1 MPQPS
6 ERSEPIAIVGS
17 ACRFPG
23 SASSPS
29 KLWTLLSN
37 PRDLGFEIP
46 SDRFGKGFYH
56 PNGAHHGTTN
66 VKHAYLLEEDIRVF
80 DAAFFNIHSK
90 EANSIDPQ
98 QRLLLETVYEA
109 LESGGHT
116 IEGLRGSDTAVYT
129 GTMSVDWMD
138 QSVRDLDTIPQY
150 LATGSNRAIISNRV
164 SYVFDWRGPSMTIDT
179 ACSSSLIAVH
189 QGVTS
194 LRAGESRVAV
204 ACGTQVILNPEQFI
218 AESKLQMLSPTGRS
232 RMWDKDADGYAR
244 GEGTAAIIMKR
255 LSDAIADGDHIESI
269 IRETGTNQDGRTP
282 GLTMPSSEA
291 QSALIDST
299 YKRAGLDPVNNPRDR
314 PQYFEAHGTGTQA
327 GDPRE
332 AGAIYEA
339 FGRHIPPSETPL
351 YVGSIKT
358 VIGHLEGAAG
368 LAGLLKASASI
379 QNGFIAPNLLFKT
392 LNPKLEPFYK
402 SLKVPTE
409 LMPWPEIPDGVPR
422 RVSVNSFGM
431 LPFGARF
438 CMSVI
443 DPFDVVGFGGSNAH
457 AILEQYSGT
466 SDTETPTSAD
476 VVNFTPFVFSA
487 VSEGSLVAQLRAYS
501 DHLKIHSN
509 IDPCD
514 LAWTLQARRSHFP
527 LKIAFSALTIGQL
540 ITKIDEKLE
549 TLKAKPGTTLGVR
562 ASSRQTTAS
571 PRILG
576 VFTGQGAQWAS
587 MGADLIRSSE
597 FVRQRILD
605 LENSLASLPA
615 TDRPEWSLT
624 EQILAGKE
632 TSRLSEAAFSQPL
645 CTAVQVALVDLLRTA
660 GINFTTVVGH
670 SSGEIA
676 AAYAADFLSGE
687 DAIRVAY
694 YRGLYTSLADGG
706 SGQKGAMLA
715 AGTSW
720 EDAHELV
727 NLRTFKGRLAV
738 AAHNSP
744 ASVTLSGDA
753 DAIIHAKKI
762 FDEEKK
768 FARLLQVDQAY
779 HSHHMLPCGDDYV
792 RALRACGVR
801 VKKNRNSSCVWYSS
815 VSGSDE
821 PVAPVE
827 EIQDEYWRDNMTKSV
842 LFAEAVR
849 NALTS
854 DDQINLGLEVGP
866 HPALKGPVAQNV
878 GDDRS
883 TPLSYSGVLV
893 RGKNDVES
901 FADGLGFVWT
911 QLGAAGVDFQSYAK
925 AAAAGS
931 KSAQPRLVTGLPLYQ
946 WNHDKSYWAESR
958 RSRRIR
964 ARSEPKHEILGSL
977 SPDSTPQDMRWSNI
991 LKVSEMPWL
1000 AGHQIQGQMIFPA
1013 AGYVAMAL
1021 ESSKILAAEKIVK
1034 TYELY
1039 DLSIP
1044 RATVIEDADNASVE
1058 TLVTLTKIQFHQD
1071 DTATA
1076 DFRCY
1081 ALPVT
1086 VTGSKQEMTINAIG
1100 TVKIVFGEPDVDALS
1115 STPVE
1120 DFNLRTV
1127 DSDEFYEYLSTLGY
1141 GYTGPFRTLSSTQR
1155 RLGHSSGL
1163 IAAYDYADSEPSRYL
1178 IHPSTLDVAFQ
1189 ASILAYTSPSDE
1201 RLWALHV
1208 PTVIGTIRVNAA
1220 TCASPLPAGS
1230 CIPVHSILE
1239 DSEAFSGFIE
1249 LMSEDGQHTMVQVE
1263 DLVIKPLAPAAES
1276 DDRVMF
1282 THTKFASAVPDGAL
1296 ASDGRRPSSYEID
1309 LSMVCE
1315 RLCYFYIS
1323 KWAAELTDE
1332 EWKNGPPHFL
1342 HLRNWV
1348 NHVRLNVSKG
1358 KNPHIKR
1365 EWSKD
1370 TPEFIEKLIQP
1381 YRENGNVK
1389 IILAVGDNLPASVR
1403 GETTILE
1410 HMIKDDMLEQHYKKS
1425 LGAEVANEFL
1435 ANMMKQIIH
1444 RYPHAKILEIGA
1456 GTGGATKAVLE
1467 TIQGAMSSYT
1477 YTDLSVGFFGLA
1489 EKLFEAYSDKME
1501 FKTFDVEKAPKGQGF
1516 EPNSYDIVI
1525 ASNCLH
1531 ATASLETTLTHTR
1544 ALLKPG
1550 GYLLILE
1557 LTMPLEVIRT
1567 NTIFGVLPGWWL
1579 GVDDG
1584 RKLSP
1589 TISRGAWHSQLRKT
1603 GFSGIDTINIDVS
1616 PITWPASVIVS
1627 QAVDDRVQFLR
1638 RPLSAP
1644 STSVPIYIESLVVLG
1659 NSSLEL
1665 ARVAEELQEH
1675 LQPFCGEVIILDSLP
1690 TDEEASNLNPMST
1703 FINLVD
1709 LDSPIFEDITE
1720 DSMECVKRMSEL
1732 AKNILWVTQG
1742 ALVDE
1747 PYHMAS
1753 IAFCRA
1759 LRTEAPHVSLNNLDI
1774 ADIRQDNISKTIA
1787 EHLLQLYALDEWEH
1801 EPRPLLWSKER
1812 EVFVEDGNIQIPRMV
1827 ADSNRNAR
1835 LNSVRRKVTKPVIE
1849 SSDRVSFSAPSGDS
1863 PASLVNQPAL
1873 GDQASPF
1880 RVDYSST
1887 MALQVVPSTSL
1898 FVAIGRTDDSTGDL
1912 TVLLSIAN
1920 TNKQLPVAKMT
1931 VNSSSMV
1938 HSPAEFLILVVSELL
1953 AATLAEKLSLG
1964 DHLLLH
1970 CSKEDRLLI
1979 AALSRR
1985 ISDPSIRLSIT
1996 YDSEEAVDALSPA
2009 VLKINDN
2016 TPRHFLRKALRDAKP
2031 SHYLDLTARP
2041 SSDQYGGHLGLRIGQ
2056 DLPVRC
2062 KRIDPSTFLQ
2072 SQSSLPL
2079 SYDQDFLVDRLEDAV
2094 TKATTT
2100 STGPEEFQNLIIQLG
2115 QVEEPSTQYHATSAI
2130 HWPSDGLVKT
2140 NVRALDVSSF
2150 FSAAKTYVLVGL
2162 SGSIGQSLCE
2172 WMASNGAGCVVL
2184 TSRRPNVDQRW
2195 IESFQGSGT
2204 TVKVLPMDVTN
2215 IDSVNS
2221 AIKTIKES
2229 CPPIAGVAHGA
2240 MVLHDALFASM
2251 SADKMQ
2257 QIIGPKIDGAIN
2269 LENAFN
2275 EDNLDFFVM
2284 FSSVSM
2290 VCGNA
2295 GQSLYAAGC
2304 GYLNGLARK
2313 RRRCGL
2319 AGSTFDIGRVAGL
2332 GYVESADQV
2341 VRDQLIGLGLKPI
2354 SEADLRNAFA
2364 ETIWAGF
2371 PQPQDKD
2378 TLPEAVV
2385 TMGVRHFREDEDVK
2399 GPWFT
2404 NPLFSHCIIEK
2415 PKNQSGSGDQRK
2427 ENSLPLSQQL
2437 AQVTSKKEALEVIT
2451 DSFSDKLG
2459 IMLQLG
2465 DQASDRDAPLNELG
2479 IDSLVAVEVRAWFLK
2494 NLKVD
2499 IPVLKIIGGASIT
2512 ELCQKALELLP
2523 STALASIDQPKE
2535 KAKAPK
2541 PAPKLELKVP
2551 LPPPDDDSP
2560 SSEDTSQAISTT
2572 GDSSPTSNEAST
2584 VQSSL
2589 GSEVGDDGAPAADP
2603 PRTNA
2608 KTGALPPIRRPKK
2621 ILKSVPI
2628 SLAQSRYWFLQHLL
2642 ADQSTHNVATYY
2654 RIEGDLRVNDLKRAI
2669 RLVCTRHESLRTCF
2683 VADQTERASQEVM
2696 PSSPLQ
2702 LECKTIQSEDDV
2714 ETEYAIIKTYE
2725 LDMESGDLLKLVL
2738 LTLSPSVHFLLM
2750 NYHHII
2756 MDGISWQVFLSDLE
2770 KAYNG
2775 QHFGAPPRQYPEFS
2789 VAQRQALES
2798 GAMDEQ
2804 LNYWRQMFPANDP
2817 PSVLP
2822 LLPMARVSA
2831 RMSLKVYDTHQVAFR
2846 LEPALLA
2853 RVKSFSKASGS
2864 SSFHLYL
2871 AAFKAMLF
2879 SFMDAPDLTVGVADA
2894 GRSEPN
2900 LRGTIGFFLNLLPLR
2915 FRRQDNQSFTDAMVE
2930 ARNVHYAALENSRVP
2945 FDVLL
2950 AELNVARSSL
2960 HSPFFQAFLDYRQGF
2975 PTKHAFGN
2983 TEFEIKTVDHGQSAY
2998 DITLDVTDSAADTV
3012 VMIRA
3017 QKSLYDMTATVLF
3030 SETFTHLLE
3039 TLTSDP
3045 SISLKDTPLYGKK
3058 QHTQAIQVGRG
3069 PRMSSDWPA
3078 TLPHRIDQV
3087 ARENGDKVALTDGF
3101 GNELSY
3107 NDMTNRIEAIAEAL
3121 ENKGVGSG
3129 SRVPVFQRAA
3139 SDWVCSMLAV
3149 MRVGAIYVPL
3159 DLRNPLPRLASVV
3172 EDCDPAAI
3180 LVDATTLNDVP
3191 QLGVHGVHVID
3202 VTTVGSKPS
3211 AHIANHAKGPSPAAI
3226 LYTSGSTGTPK
3237 GIAVTHSG
3245 LRNEIE
3251 GYTKMWKL
3259 GAERTLQQS
3268 AFTFNHSSDQIY
3280 TGLTN
3285 GGSVYIVPWG
3295 ARGNPLEITKIMHEQ
3310 SITYTKATPSEY
3322 LLWMQYGG
3330 DELRLASKWRSAFGG
3345 GESLTTTVTQEFSKL
3360 GLPNLRF
3367 YNSYGPT
3374 EISISSHKMEIAYR
3388 EKQELESMGR
3398 IPCGYS
3404 LPNYDTYIVDEQ
3416 LRPVPIG
3423 SPGEICL
3430 GGAGVS
3436 LGYFKNQELTD
3447 RLFVPNP
3454 FATPEDVAN
3463 GWTRMYRTGDI
3474 GHLRA
3479 DGAMVFHSRIAGDSQ
3494 VKIRGLRIELS
3505 DIESN
3510 IVRAAGG
3517 ALNEAVVTL
3526 REGEPEFLVAHVV
3539 FAPNHGITDA
3549 TAFLE
3554 RLLSN
3559 LDVPQYMVPVA
3570 AIPLEKF
3577 PLSNHS
3583 KVDRR
3588 AIKALPL
3595 PKRTQVA
3602 QHDVELTETMLQ
3614 LRGVW
3619 REVLGQVNKD
3629 LGLEI
3634 GPSTS
3639 FFLVGGNSLL
3649 IIRLQSQIRITFNIA
3664 LPLYDLL
3671 SANTLG
3677 EMAHKIDESASV
3689 APIDWDAETAP
3700 PAIPSFLKQLSK
3712 ARSLAQEKKKTGKTV
3727 VVTGGTGFLAKY
3739 VIPQLV
3745 ARPDVQ
3751 RIHCVAVRDPA
3762 KLNHASSKIRCH
3774 AGDLSAPLLGLSTE
3788 DFVDLARQVDVI
3800 LHMGAARS
3808 FWDNYNVLRPSN
3820 VHPTK
3825 ELVKLAAAGKVP
3837 IHFMSTAAVFGDN
3850 DSMDSVS
3857 AADNAP
3863 ALDGTSGYTATKWAS
3878 ERILERSSAAL
3889 GVPSSIYRFAPA
3901 TANEPASTELLDLFA
3916 HYVDVT
3922 RAMPDATGWAGS
3934 MDMIPAAK
3942 VASWLSESIVVANVG
3957 DTGTNFTHYPG
3968 QVRVSVDELMTHLK
3982 GRMGERGDLT
3992 RVPLLKWT
4000 GVVKRAGC
4008 EYCMMSHE
4016 ASIEKGAK
4024 LEMRR

>member
-1 MPQPS
+1 MTYSNQ
-6 ERSEPIAIVGS
+6 RAEPIAIVGS

-46 SDRFGKGFYH
+46 EDRFGKGFYH

-66 VKHAYLLEEDIRVF
+66 VQHAYLLEENIRVF

-109 LESGGHT
+109 MESGGHT

-189 QGVTS
+189 QGVTA

-291 QSALIDST
+291 QAALITRT
-299 YKRAGLDPVNNPRDR
+299 YEKAGLDPVNNPNDR

-332 AGAIYEA
+332 AGAIYES
-339 FGRHIPPSETPL
+339 FGRHILASENPL

-379 QNGFIAPNLLFKT
+379 QNGYIAPNLLFKT

-402 SLKVPTE
+402 SLRVPTE
-409 LMPWPEIPDGVPR
+409 LTPWPEVPQGVPR
-422 RVSVNSFGM
+422 RVSVNSF
-431 LPFGARF
+431 
-438 CMSVI
+438 
-443 DPFDVVGFGGSNAH
+443 GFGGSNAH
-457 AILEQYSGT
+457 AILEQYTGPNANEV
-466 SDTETPTSAD
+466 ETPSSAS
-476 VVNFTPFVFSA
+476 VTNFTPFLFSA
-487 VSEGSLVAQLRAYS
+487 VSEGSLVAQLEAYS
-501 DHLKIHSN
+501 AYLKSHSDIN
-509 IDPCD
+509 PCD

-527 LKIAFSALTIGQL
+527 LKTAFSALTIEQL
-540 ITKIDEKLE
+540 VTKIDEKLE

-562 ASSRQTTAS
+562 AISRQTSAA

-597 FVRQRILD
+597 FVRQRILE
-605 LENSLASLPA
+605 LENSLAALPA
-615 TDRPEWSLT
+615 ADRPKWSLT
-624 EQILAGKE
+624 EQLLAGKE

-645 CTAVQVALVDLLRTA
+645 CTAIQVALVDLLRAA
-660 GINFTTVVGH
+660 GINFTSVVGH

-687 DAIRVAY
+687 DAVRVAY
-694 YRGLYTSLADGG
+694 YRGVYTSLADGG
-706 SGQKGAMLA
+706 RGQKGAMLA
-715 AGTSW
+715 VGTSW
-720 EDAHELV
+720 EDAHELI
-727 NLRTFKGRLAV
+727 NLRFFKGRLAA

-753 DAIIHAKKI
+753 DAIAHAKKV

-779 HSHHMLPCGDDYV
+779 HSHHMLPCGDKYV
-792 RALRACGVR
+792 AALKACGVR
-801 VKKNRNSSCVWYSS
+801 FKTERNSSCVWYSS

-849 NALTS
+849 NALAA

-866 HPALKGPVAQNV
+866 HPALKGPVAQNLA
-878 GDDRS
+878 DDRS
-883 TPLSYSGVLV
+883 TPLSYSGVLS

-911 QLGAAGVDFQSYAK
+911 QLGAAGVDFQTYAK
-925 AAAAGS
+925 VAAAGS
-931 KSAQPRLVTGLPLYQ
+931 KSVQPRLMTGLPLYQ
-946 WNHDKSYWAESR
+946 WNHGKSYWSESR
-958 RSRRIR
+958 RSRKMR
-964 ARSEPKHEILGSL
+964 ARAEPNHEILGAL

-1000 AGHQIQGQMIFPA
+1000 TGHQIQGQMIFPA
-1013 AGYVAMAL
+1013 AGYVAMAI
-1021 ESSKILAAEKIVK
+1021 ESSKILADKKSVK

-1044 RATVIEDADNASVE
+1044 RATVIEDADNARIE

-1071 DTATA
+1071 NTATA

-1086 VTGSKQEMTINAIG
+1086 DAGSKQEMTVNAAG
-1100 TVKIVFGEPDVDALS
+1100 TVKIIFGEPDLDALS

-1127 DSDEFYEYLSTLGY
+1127 DSDEFYEYLATLGY
-1141 GYTGPFRTLSSTQR
+1141 GYTGPFRTLKSTQR
-1155 RLGHSSGL
+1155 RLGHSTGL
-1163 IAAYDYADSEPSRYL
+1163 IDTYEYADVEPSRYL

-1201 RLWALHV
+1201 RLWSLHV

-1220 TCASPLPAGS
+1220 TCAAPLPTGS
-1230 CIPVHSILE
+1230 RIPVHSILE
-1239 DSEAFSGFIE
+1239 DSETFSGFIE
-1249 LMSEDGQHTMVQVE
+1249 LMSEDGQHSMVQVE
-1263 DLVIKPLAPAAES
+1263 DLVISPLAPAAES

-1282 THTKFASAVPDGAL
+1282 THTKFASAVADGAL
-1296 ASDGRRPSSYEID
+1296 ASDGRQPSAYEID

-1323 KWAAELTDE
+1323 KWAAELSDD
-1332 EWKNGPPHFL
+1332 EWKNGPAHFL

-1348 NHVRLNVSKG
+1348 KHVRLNVSKG
-1358 KNPHIKR
+1358 KSPHIKR

-1381 YRENGNVK
+1381 YREDGNVK
-1389 IILAVGDNLPASVR
+1389 IIVAVGENLPASVR

-1410 HMIKDDMLEQHYKKS
+1410 HMIEDDMLEQHYKKS

-1467 TIQGAMSSYT
+1467 AIEGAMSSYT

-1489 EKLFEAYSDKME
+1489 EKLFEAYSEKME

-1531 ATASLETTLTHTR
+1531 ATASLETTLANTR

-1557 LTMPLEVIRT
+1557 LTMPLDVIRT

-1603 GFSGIDTINIDVS
+1603 GFSGIDTINTDVS

-1638 RPLSAP
+1638 KPLSVSA
-1644 STSVPIYIESLVVLG
+1644 TSVPIYIESLVILG
-1659 NSSLEL
+1659 NGSLEL

-1675 LQPFCGEVIILDSLP
+1675 LQRFCGEIVALDGLP
-1690 TDEEASNLNPMST
+1690 TEEEASNLNPMST
-1703 FINLVD
+1703 FINLMD
-1709 LDSPIFEDITE
+1709 LDSPIFEDIT
-1720 DSMECVKRMSEL
+1720 DDNMGSVKRMTEL

-1747 PYHMAS
+1747 PYHMGS

-1774 ADIRQDNISKTIA
+1774 ADIQQDGISKVIA

-1801 EPRPLLWSKER
+1801 EPQPLLWSKER
-1812 EVFVEDGNIQIPRMV
+1812 EAFIDDGKIKIPRVV
-1827 ADSNRNAR
+1827 ADVTRNAR
-1835 LNSVRRKVTKPVIE
+1835 LNSWRRKVTKPVIE
-1849 SSDRVSFSAPSGDS
+1849 SSDKVSFSAPSDDS
-1863 PASLVNQPAL
+1863 PASLVNQTSL
-1873 GDQASPF
+1873 VDQASSF
-1880 RVDYSST
+1880 KVESSST
-1887 MALQVVPSTSL
+1887 MALQVAPGTAL
-1898 FVAIGRTDDSTGDL
+1898 FVAIGSADDSTEGPS
-1912 TVLLSIAN
+1912 VLLSTAN
-1920 TNKQLPVAKMT
+1920 TNKQSPVTKVA
-1931 VNSSSMV
+1931 VPNSGSLAHSS
-1938 HSPAEFLILVVSELL
+1938 EELLVLVASELL
-1953 AATLAEKLSLG
+1953 AVTLSEKLSSS

-1970 CSKEDRLLI
+1970 CSKEDRLLV
-1979 AALSRR
+1979 AALSRH
-1985 ISDPSIRLSIT
+1985 ILDPSIRLSIT
-1996 YDSEEAVDALSPA
+1996 FDSEETVNGSQGLA
-2009 VLKINDN
+2009 VLKIYDH
-2016 TPRHFLRKALRDAKP
+2016 TPRHLLRKTLRDAKP
-2031 SHYLDLTARP
+2031 SHYLDLTAM
-2041 SSDQYGGHLGLRIGQ
+2041 SSSGQYRGHLGLRISQ
-2056 DLPVRC
+2056 DLPPRC
-2062 KRIDPSTFLQ
+2062 KRIDASTLFQ

-2079 SYDQDFLVDRLEDAV
+2079 SYNQEILANRLEHAV
-2094 TKATTT
+2094 TKAAAT
-2100 STGPEEFQNLIIQLG
+2100 SAAQGEFQNLVIQLD
-2115 QVEEPSTQYHATSAI
+2115 QVEQTSTQYHATSAI
-2130 HWPSDGLVKT
+2130 HWPLDGLVKT
-2140 NVRALDVSSF
+2140 NVRSLDISGF
-2150 FSAAKTYVLVGL
+2150 FSKAKTYILVGL

-2172 WMASNGAGCVVL
+2172 WMASNGAGCVIL
-2184 TSRRPNVDQRW
+2184 TSRRPNVDQKW
-2195 IESFQGSGT
+2195 LDSFQGSGT
-2204 TVKVLPMDVTN
+2204 TVKVLPMDVTD
-2215 IDSVNS
+2215 IDSVES
-2221 AIKTIKES
+2221 AVTTIRKS

-2240 MVLHDALFASM
+2240 MVLHDALFSRM

-2269 LENAFN
+2269 LENAFS

-2304 GYLNGLARK
+2304 GYLNGLARQ
-2313 RRRCGL
+2313 RRRNGL
-2319 AGSTFDIGRVAGL
+2319 AGSTFDIGRVAGI
-2332 GYVESADQV
+2332 GYVESAAQV

-2354 SEADLRNAFA
+2354 NEADLRNAFA
-2364 ETIWAGF
+2364 ETILAGF
-2371 PQPQDKD
+2371 PQPEDKD
-2378 TLPEAVV
+2378 TLPEAVI

-2415 PKNQSGSGDQRK
+2415 PKNQSRSGDERK
-2427 ENSLPLSQQL
+2427 GNSLPLNQQL
-2437 AQVTSKKEALEVIT
+2437 AQVSSKKEALDVIT
-2451 DSFSDKLG
+2451 DSFSDKLSV
-2459 IMLQLG
+2459 ILQLG
-2465 DQASDRDAPLNELG
+2465 DQATDRDAPLNELG

-2499 IPVLKIIGGASIT
+2499 IPVLKIIGGASIS

-2523 STALASIDQPKE
+2523 PTALGGLEQPQT
-2535 KAKAPK
+2535 KAPE
-2541 PAPKLELKVP
+2541 PAAKKLELKLP
-2551 LPPPDDDSP
+2551 LPLPDEDVQ
-2560 SSEDTSQAISTT
+2560 SSVVTSEEISMD
-2572 GDSSPTSNEAST
+2572 GDSSKEAST
-2584 VQSSL
+2584 EQSSV
-2589 GSEVGDDGAPAADP
+2589 GSEVDDNEHSVAEP
-2603 PRTNA
+2603 PKANVKA
-2608 KTGALPPIRRPKK
+2608 GALPPIRRPKK
-2621 ILKSVPI
+2621 VLKTVPI
-2628 SLAQSRYWFLQHLL
+2628 SLAQSRYWFLQRLL

-2654 RIEGDLRVNDLKRAI
+2654 RIEGDLRVNDLTRAI
-2669 RLVCTRHESLRTCF
+2669 RLVCARHESLRTCF
-2683 VADQTERASQEVM
+2683 VADQTAGANQEVM
-2696 PSSPLQ
+2696 PSSPLR
-2702 LECKTIQSEDDV
+2702 LECKNIQSEEDV
-2714 ETEYAIIKTYE
+2714 ETEYATIKTYE
-2725 LDMESGDLLKLVL
+2725 LDLESGDLLKLTL
-2738 LTLSPSVHFLLM
+2738 LTLSPSIHFLLM

-2756 MDGISWQVFLSDLE
+2756 MDGISWQIFLSDLE

-2775 QHFGAPPRQYPEFS
+2775 QHLGAPPRQYPEFS
-2789 VAQRQALES
+2789 VAQHQALES
-2798 GAMDEQ
+2798 GAMNGQ
-2804 LNYWRQMFPANDP
+2804 LDYWRQVFPANDP
-2817 PSVLP
+2817 PSILP

-2831 RMSLKVYDTHQVAFR
+2831 RTSMKVYDTHQVAFR

-2853 RVKSFSKASGS
+2853 RVKSYSKASGS
-2864 SSFHLYL
+2864 SPFHLYL

-2879 SFMDAPDLTVGVADA
+2879 SFVDAPDVTIGVADA

-2900 LRGTIGFFLNLLPLR
+2900 LRGSIGFFLNLLPLR
-2915 FRRQDNQSFTDAMVE
+2915 FRRQDNQKFTDAMVE
-2930 ARNVHYAALENSRVP
+2930 ARNIHYAALENSRVP

-2960 HSPFFQAFLDYRQGF
+2960 YSPFFQAFLDYRQGF

-2983 TEFEIKTVDHGQSAY
+2983 TEFEIKTVDHGKSAY

-3030 SETFTHLLE
+3030 SETFTHFLE

-3045 SISLKDTPLYGKK
+3045 SMRLKDTPLYGEK
-3058 QHTQAIQVGRG
+3058 QRTQAIQVGRG
-3069 PRMSSDWPA
+3069 PRMASDWPA
-3078 TLPHRIDQV
+3078 TLPRRIDQI

-3121 ENKGVGSG
+3121 ESKGAGSD
-3129 SRVPVFQRAA
+3129 SRVPVFQQAA
-3139 SDWVCSMLAV
+3139 SDWVCSMLAI
-3149 MRVGAIYVPL
+3149 MRLGAIYVPL
-3159 DLRNPLPRLASVV
+3159 DLRNPLPRLASVAK
-3172 EDCDPAAI
+3172 DCDPTAI
-3180 LVDATTLNDVP
+3180 LVDATTLKDVP
-3191 QLGVHGVHVID
+3191 QLGVDGAQVID
-3202 VTTVGSKPS
+3202 VTTVGPKPQS
-3211 AHIANHAKGPSPAAI
+3211 HIANRSEGASPAAI

-3237 GIAVTHSG
+3237 GIVVTHSG

-3285 GGSVYIVPWG
+3285 GGSVHIVPWG

-3330 DELRLASKWRSAFGG
+3330 DSLRLASKWRSAFGG
-3345 GESLTTTVTQEFSKL
+3345 GESLTTTVTHEFAKL
-3360 GLPNLRF
+3360 DLPNLRF

-3374 EISISSHKMEIAYR
+3374 EISISSTKMEIAYR

-3404 LPNYDTYIVDEQ
+3404 LPNYDTYIVDEE

-3436 LGYFKNQELTD
+3436 LGYFKNSELTD
-3447 RLFVPNP
+3447 KHFVSNP
-3454 FATPEDVAN
+3454 FATSEDIAN

-3474 GHLRA
+3474 AHLRE

-3510 IVRAAGG
+3510 IVTAARG

-3526 REGEPEFLVAHVV
+3526 REGEPDFLVAHVV
-3539 FAPNHGITDA
+3539 FAPNHAVADT

-3570 AIPLEKF
+3570 AIALDKL

-3583 KVDRR
+3583 KVDRK

-3595 PKRTQVA
+3595 PKRKSAAHQ
-3602 QHDVELTETMLQ
+3602 DEELTETMLQ
-3614 LRGVW
+3614 LRAVW
-3619 REVLGQVNKD
+3619 REVLGKINKD

-3664 LPLYDLL
+3664 LSLHDLL
-3671 SANTLG
+3671 SANTLS

-3689 APIDWDAETAP
+3689 APIDWEAETAP
-3700 PAIPSFLKQLSK
+3700 PVIPSFLDTVFK
-3712 ARSLAQEKKKTGKTV
+3712 ARGAAQVKKAGKTV
-3727 VVTGGTGFLAKY
+3727 VVTGSTGFLAKY
-3739 VIPQLV
+3739 VVPQL
-3745 ARPDVQ
+3745 AAQPDVE

-3762 KLNHASSKIRCH
+3762 KLNHRSPKITCH
-3774 AGDLSAPLLGLSTE
+3774 AGDLSKPLLGLSTE
-3788 DFVDLARQVDVI
+3788 DFVDLASQVDVI
-3800 LHMGAARS
+3800 LHMGASRS

-3820 VHPTK
+3820 VQPTK
-3825 ELVKLAAAGKVP
+3825 ELVKLAAPGKVP
-3837 IHFMSTAAVFGDN
+3837 IHFMSTAAVFRN
-3850 DSMDSVS
+3850 NNSIDSIS
-3857 AADNAP
+3857 AADSVP
-3863 ALDGTSGYTATKWAS
+3863 ALDGTNGYTATKWAS
-3878 ERILERSSAAL
+3878 ERILERSGAAF
-3889 GVPSSIYRFAPA
+3889 GVPSSIHRFAPA
-3901 TANEPASTELLDLFA
+3901 TTNEPAPTKLLNLFA

-3922 RAMPDATGWAGS
+3922 KVMPDATGWAGS
-3934 MDMIPAAK
+3934 MDMIPSMK
-3942 VASWLSESIVVANVG
+3942 VASWLCESTLASVASH
-3957 DTGTNFTHYPG
+3957 GTNFTHYPG
-3968 QVRVSVDELMTHLK
+3968 QVSVSVDELMPHLEEQMSK
-3982 GRMGERGDLT
+3982 RDDLT
-3992 RVPLLKWT
+3992 RVPLLRWT
-4000 GVVKRAGC
+4000 GVIKRAGF

-4016 ASIEKGAK
+4016 ASIEKETK

>member
-1 MPQPS
+1 MPQQS
-6 ERSEPIAIVGS
+6 ERPEPIAIVGS

-37 PRDLGFEIP
+37 PRDLGYEIP

-66 VKHAYLLEEDIRVF
+66 VQHSYLLDEDIRLF

-138 QSVRDLDTIPQY
+138 QSVRDFDTIPQY

-189 QGVTS
+189 QGVTA
-194 LRAGESRVAV
+194 LRSGESRVAV

-244 GEGTAAIIMKR
+244 GEGTAAIIMKK

-291 QSALIDST
+291 QSALIDIT
-299 YKRAGLDPVNNPRDR
+299 YKRAGLDPVNNARDR

-332 AGAIYEA
+332 AGAIYQA
-339 FGRHIPPSETPL
+339 FGRHIPASETPL

-358 VIGHLEGAAG
+358 VIGHLEGTAG
-368 LAGLLKASASI
+368 LAGLLKASTSI
-379 QNGFIAPNLLFKT
+379 QNGYIAPNLLFKN
-392 LNPKLEPFYK
+392 LNPKLEPYYK

-409 LMPWPEIPDGVPR
+409 LTPWPKVPEGVPR
-422 RVSVNSFGM
+422 RVSVNSF
-431 LPFGARF
+431 
-438 CMSVI
+438 
-443 DPFDVVGFGGSNAH
+443 GFGGSNAH
-457 AILEQYSGT
+457 AILEQYTGPSET
-466 SDTETPTSAD
+466 STPANVT
-476 VVNFTPFVFSA
+476 NFTPFVFSA

-501 DHLKIHSN
+501 EYLKAHGDIS
-509 IDPCD
+509 PYD

-527 LKIAFSALTIGQL
+527 IKAAFPALTIESL
-540 ITKIDEKLE
+540 VAKIDEKLE
-549 TLKAKPGTTLGVR
+549 LLKTKPGTTLGVR
-562 ASSRQTTAS
+562 TNAKASSGS

-597 FVRQRILD
+597 FFAKRILD
-605 LENSLASLPA
+605 LEKSLAALPEA
-615 TDRPEWSLT
+615 DRPQWSLT
-624 EQILAGKE
+624 KELLAGKE

-645 CTAVQVALVDLLRTA
+645 CTAIQVALVDLLRTA

-706 SGQKGAMLA
+706 SGQKGAMMA
-715 AGTSW
+715 VGTSW
-720 EDAHELV
+720 EDAHDLI

-744 ASVTLSGDA
+744 ASVTMSGDA
-753 DAIIHAKKI
+753 DAIVHAKKI

-779 HSHHMLPCGDDYV
+779 HSHHMLPCGDTYV
-792 RALRACGVR
+792 GALRACGVR
-801 VKKNRNSSCVWYSS
+801 VKTERDTSCVWYSS
-815 VSGSDE
+815 VSGSDV

-842 LFAEAVR
+842 LFAEAVS
-849 NALTS
+849 NALAS
-854 DDQINLGLEVGP
+854 DDQINLGIEVGP

-883 TPLSYSGVLV
+883 TPLSYTGVLA
-893 RGKNDVES
+893 RGKSDVES
-901 FADGLGFVWT
+901 FADGLGYVWT
-911 QLGAAGVDFQSYAK
+911 QLGSAGVNFQAYK

-931 KSAQPRLVTGLPLYQ
+931 KSVQPRLVTGLPLYQ
-946 WNHDKSYWAESR
+946 WNHDKPYWAESR
-958 RSRRIR
+958 RSRKMR
-964 ARSEPKHEILGSL
+964 ARSEPNHEILGAP

-1000 AGHQIQGQMIFPA
+1000 QGHQIEGQMIFPA

-1021 ESSKILAAEKIVK
+1021 ESSRILAADKKVM
-1034 TYELY
+1034 TYELF

-1058 TLVTLTKIQFHQD
+1058 TLVTLTNIRHHQD

-1076 DFRCY
+1076 DFCCY

-1086 VTGSKQEMTINAIG
+1086 VTGSKQEMMTNATG
-1100 TVKIVFGEPDVDALS
+1100 TVKITFGEPDIDAVS
-1115 STPVE
+1115 CTPVE
-1120 DFNLRTV
+1120 DSNLRAI
-1127 DSDEFYEYLSTLGY
+1127 DSDEFYEYLVTLGY

-1155 RLGHSSGL
+1155 RLGRSTGL
-1163 IAAYDYADSEPSRYL
+1163 ISTYDYAESEPSRYL

-1220 TCASPLPAGS
+1220 TCATPPPAGS
-1230 CIPVHSILE
+1230 QIPVHSILA
-1239 DSEAFSGFIE
+1239 DTDAFSGFIE
-1249 LMSEDGQHTMVQVE
+1249 LQSVDGQHTMVQVE
-1263 DLVIKPLAPAAES
+1263 DLVIKALAPASAE

-1296 ASDGRRPSSYEID
+1296 VSDGRRPSSYESD
-1309 LSMVCE
+1309 LAMVCE
-1315 RLCYFYIS
+1315 RLCYYYIS
-1323 KWAAELTDE
+1323 MWASELTE
-1332 EWKNGPPHFL
+1332 EDWKNGPAHFL

-1348 NHVRLNVSKG
+1348 KHVRQNVAKG

-1381 YRENGNVK
+1381 YKEDGNVK
-1389 IILAVGDNLPASVR
+1389 IIVAVGENLPASVR
-1403 GETTILE
+1403 NETTILE

-1435 ANMMKQIIH
+1435 ADMMKQIIY

-1456 GTGGATKAVLE
+1456 GTGGATKAVLD
-1467 TIQGAMSSYT
+1467 TIQGAFSSYT

-1489 EKLFEAYSDKME
+1489 EKLFEAYVDKME
-1501 FKTFDVEKAPKGQGF
+1501 FKTFDVEKSPKSQGY

-1531 ATASLETTLTHTR
+1531 ATASLETTLEHTR

-1589 TISRGAWHSQLRKT
+1589 TITRGAWHSQLRKT

-1638 RPLSAP
+1638 KPLSAP
-1644 STSVPIYIESLVVLG
+1644 STSVPIYIESLVILG
-1659 NSSLEL
+1659 NGSLEL
-1665 ARVAEELQEH
+1665 ARVAEELQEN
-1675 LQPFCGEVIILDSLP
+1675 LQPFCGEVVVLENLP
-1690 TDEEASNLNPMST
+1690 TEAEAAELMPMST

-1720 DSMECVKRMSEL
+1720 DSMEAVKRMTEL
-1732 AKNILWVTQG
+1732 AKNILWVTKG

-1774 ADIRQDNISKTIA
+1774 EDISQDNISKLIA

-1801 EPRPLLWSKER
+1801 EPQPLLWSKER
-1812 EVFVEDGNIQIPRMV
+1812 EAFIADGKINVPRMMS
-1827 ADSNRNAR
+1827 DINRNAR
-1835 LNSVRRKVTKPVIE
+1835 LNSGRRKVMKPVIE
-1849 SSDRVSFSAPSGDS
+1849 ANDKVLFSAPNGAS
-1863 PASLVNQPAL
+1863 PASLINRPAL
-1873 GDQASPF
+1873 DDQPSPVKVQAS
-1880 RVDYSST
+1880 SA
-1887 MALQVVPSTSL
+1887 MAYQLVPGTFL
-1898 FVAIGRTDDSTGDL
+1898 FVALGTEDSTDTP
-1912 TVLLSIAN
+1912 TVLLSAAN
-1920 TNKQLPVAKMT
+1920 NNKQTPVAKVT
-1931 VNSSSMV
+1931 VPSASTRSSD
-1938 HSPAEFLILVVSELL
+1938 ELL
-1953 AATLAEKLSLG
+1953 ALVASELVAATLIEKSSAG

-1970 CSKEDRLLI
+1970 CSKEDRLLV

-1985 ISDPSIRLSIT
+1985 ITDPSIRLSLT
-1996 YDSEEAVDALSPA
+1996 NDSEEPLDAPQGVE
-2009 VLKINDN
+2009 VLNISHK
-2016 TPRHFLRKALRDAKP
+2016 TPRHFLRTTLRDVKP
-2031 SHYLDLTARP
+2031 THYLDLTTKP
-2041 SSDQYGGHLGLRIGQ
+2041 FSDQYGVHLGIRISQ
-2056 DLPVRC
+2056 DLPAKL
-2062 KRIDPSTFLQ
+2062 KRIDASDLFQTE
-2072 SQSSLPL
+2072 SSLPS
-2079 SYDQDFLVDRLEDAV
+2079 SYKEEILAARLEDAV
-2094 TKATTT
+2094 TKAV
-2100 STGPEEFQNLIIQLG
+2100 SAPAAVEEFQNLVINLSE
-2115 QVEEPSTQYHATSAI
+2115 VEAPSTQYHATSAI

-2140 NVRALDVSSF
+2140 NVHSLDISGF
-2150 FSAAKTYVLVGL
+2150 FSRAKTYVLVGL
-2162 SGSIGQSLCE
+2162 SGSIGQSLAE
-2172 WMASNGAGCVVL
+2172 WMAANGAGCVVL
-2184 TSRRPNVDQRW
+2184 TSRRPNVSQKWLD
-2195 IESFQGSGT
+2195 SFEGT
-2204 TVKVLPMDVTN
+2204 GCSVKVLPMDVTD
-2215 IDSVNS
+2215 IDSVES
-2221 AIKTIKES
+2221 CVKTIRDT
-2229 CPPIAGVAHGA
+2229 CPAIAGVAHGA
-2240 MVLHDALFASM
+2240 MVLHDALFSSM
-2251 SADKMQ
+2251 SVEKMQ
-2257 QIIGPKIDGAIN
+2257 QILGPKIEGAIN
-2269 LENAFN
+2269 MEAVFS
-2275 EDNLDFFVM
+2275 EDELDFFVM

-2304 GYLNGLARK
+2304 GYLNGLARN
-2313 RRRCGL
+2313 RRRRGL

-2364 ETIWAGF
+2364 ETIFAGF
-2371 PQPQDKD
+2371 PQPEDD
-2378 TLPEAVV
+2378 DSLPEAVV

-2404 NPLFSHCIIEK
+2404 NPIFSHCIIEK
-2415 PKNQSGSGDQRK
+2415 PKNQSSSGDQRK
-2427 ENSLPLSQQL
+2427 ENSLPLNQQL

-2451 DSFSDKLG
+2451 DSFADKLG
-2459 IMLQLG
+2459 VMLQLG
-2465 DQASDRDAPLNELG
+2465 DQTSDRDAPLNELG

-2512 ELCQKALELLP
+2512 ELCEKALELLP
-2523 STALASIDQPKE
+2523 ATALASIDQPNGSA
-2535 KAKAPK
+2535 KAKAPAPAA
-2541 PAPKLELKVP
+2541 PAPARKHLPVP
-2551 LPPPDDDSP
+2551 LPDLDTQ
-2560 SSEDTSQAISTT
+2560 SSVNSSKAISTT
-2572 GDSSPTSNEAST
+2572 GSPISKEAST
-2584 VQSSL
+2584 VQSSV
-2589 GSEVGDDGAPAADP
+2589 GSEVGDDAAPAADP
-2603 PRTNA
+2603 PKTNVKA
-2608 KTGALPPIRRPKK
+2608 GPLPPVRRPKK

-2628 SLAQSRYWFLQHLL
+2628 SLAQSRYWFLQQLL
-2642 ADQSTHNVATYY
+2642 EDQSTHNVATYY
-2654 RIEGDLRVNDLKRAI
+2654 RIEGDLRINDLKRAI
-2669 RLVCTRHESLRTCF
+2669 RLVCSRHESLRTCF
-2683 VADQTERASQEVM
+2683 VADETERAMQEIM

-2702 LECKTIQSEDDV
+2702 LECKTIQSEDEV
-2714 ETEYAIIKTYE
+2714 ETEYAKIKTSE
-2725 LDMESGDLLKLVL
+2725 LDLNSGDLLHLTL

-2756 MDGISWQVFLSDLE
+2756 MDGISWQIFLSDLE

-2804 LNYWRQMFPANDP
+2804 LKYWRQMFPTNDP

-2822 LLPMARVSA
+2822 LLPMSRVSA
-2831 RMSLKVYDTHQVAFR
+2831 RTSLKVYDTHQVQFR
-2846 LEPALLA
+2846 LEPALLT
-2853 RVKSFSKASGS
+2853 RVKSFAKASGS
-2864 SSFHLYL
+2864 SPFHLYL

-2879 SFMDAPDLTVGVADA
+2879 SFVDSPDLTIGVADA

-2900 LRGTIGFFLNLLPLR
+2900 LRGSIGFFLNLLPLR
-2915 FRRQDNQSFTDAMVE
+2915 FRRQDNQTFNDAMLE
-2930 ARNVHYAALENSRVP
+2930 ARNVHYSALENCRVP

-2950 AELNVARSSL
+2950 AELNVARSS
-2960 HSPFFQAFLDYRQGF
+2960 SYNPFFQAFLDYRQGF

-2983 TEFEIKTVDHGQSAY
+2983 TEFEIKTVSHGQSAY
-2998 DITLDVTDSAADTV
+2998 DITLDVTDSAADTI
-3012 VMIRA
+3012 VMMRA
-3017 QKSLYDMTATVLF
+3017 QKSIYDMTATVLL
-3030 SETFTHLLE
+3030 SETFTHFLD

-3045 SISLKDTPLYGKK
+3045 SILLKDTPLYGEEQRTK
-3058 QHTQAIQVGRG
+3058 AIPIGRG
-3069 PRMSSDWPA
+3069 PRLTSDWPA
-3078 TLPHRIDQV
+3078 TLPRRIDQV
-3087 ARENGDKVALTDGF
+3087 AKENGAKIAVTDGF
-3101 GNELSY
+3101 GHNLSY
-3107 NDMTNRIEAIAEAL
+3107 DDLTNRIEAIAESL
-3121 ENKGVGSG
+3121 ESKGVGSG
-3129 SRVPVFQRAA
+3129 SRVPVFQQAA
-3139 SDWVCSMLAV
+3139 ADWVCSMLAI
-3149 MRVGAIYVPL
+3149 MRLGAIYVPL
-3159 DLRNPLPRLASVV
+3159 DLRNPLPRIASVV
-3172 EDCDPAAI
+3172 KDCDAAAI
-3180 LVDATTLNDVP
+3180 LVDATTVNDVP
-3191 QLGVHGVHVID
+3191 QLGVDGVHVID
-3202 VTTVGSKPS
+3202 VTTVGPKASI
-3211 AHIANHAKGPSPAAI
+3211 HIPNRSDGPSPAAI

-3237 GIAVTHSG
+3237 GIVVTHSG

-3251 GYTKMWKL
+3251 GYTKRWQL

-3285 GGSVYIVPWG
+3285 GGSVHIVPWG

-3330 DELRLASKWRSAFGG
+3330 DALQLATKWRSAFGG
-3345 GESLTTTVTQEFSKL
+3345 GESLTTTVTEEFSKL
-3360 GLPNLRF
+3360 NLPNLRF

-3388 EKQELESMGR
+3388 NKQELESLGR

-3404 LPNYDTYIVDEQ
+3404 LPNYDTYIVDEE
-3416 LRPVPIG
+3416 LRPVPVG
-3423 SPGEICL
+3423 SPGEVCL

-3436 LGYFKNQELTD
+3436 LGYYKNPELTEKH
-3447 RLFVPNP
+3447 FIPNP
-3454 FATPEDVAN
+3454 FATPEDIAT

-3474 GHLRA
+3474 AHLRE

-3510 IVRAAGG
+3510 IVKASGG

-3526 REGEPEFLVAHVV
+3526 REGPPEFLVAHVV
-3539 FAPNHGITDA
+3539 FAPNHGVEDT
-3549 TAFLE
+3549 TTFLE

-3570 AIPLEKF
+3570 AIPLDKF

-3583 KVDRR
+3583 KVDRK
-3588 AIKALPL
+3588 AIKAMPL
-3595 PKRTQVA
+3595 PKRA
-3602 QHDVELTETMLQ
+3602 QAAQSNEDMTETMLQ

-3619 REVLGQVNKD
+3619 HEVLGQVNKD

-3634 GPSTS
+3634 GPSTD

-3649 IIRLQSQIRITFNIA
+3649 IIRLQSQIRAVFNIA
-3664 LPLYDLL
+3664 LPLYELL
-3671 SANTLG
+3671 KSVTLS

-3700 PAIPSFLKQLSK
+3700 PTIPSILDKVPK
-3712 ARSLAQEKKKTGKTV
+3712 ARAQSQAKKNGKSV
-3727 VVTGGTGFLAKY
+3727 VVTGATGFLAKH
-3739 VIPQLV
+3739 VIPELV
-3745 ARPDVQ
+3745 ARPDIAA
-3751 RIHCVAVRDPA
+3751 IHCVAVRDSA
-3762 KLNHASSKIRCH
+3762 KLGNPSSKVKCH
-3774 AGDLSAPLLGLSTE
+3774 TGDLGAPLLGLTPE
-3788 DFVDLARQVDVI
+3788 VFVDLATQADVI

-3837 IHFMSTAAVFGDN
+3837 IHFISTAAVFGDN
-3850 DSMDSVS
+3850 NSHDSVS
-3857 AADNAP
+3857 AAACTP
-3863 ALDGTSGYTATKWAS
+3863 ALDGANGYTATKWAS
-3878 ERILERSSAAL
+3878 ERILDRSSAEL
-3889 GVPSSIYRFAPA
+3889 GVPSFIHRFAPA
-3901 TANEPASTELLDLFA
+3901 TTHESASTELLDLFA
-3916 HYVDVT
+3916 HYTDMT
-3922 RAMPDATGWAGS
+3922 KAMPEATGWAGS
-3934 MDMIPAAK
+3934 MDMILATDLAH
-3942 VASWLSESIVVANVG
+3942 SLSEATMAMVVG
-3957 DTGTNFTHYPG
+3957 SKTKFTHYPG
-3968 QVRVSVDELMTHLK
+3968 QVRVSVDELMPHLEEK
-3982 GRMGERGDLT
+3982 MSGRDDLT

-4000 GVVKRAGC
+4000 GVIKRAGF
-4008 EYCMMSHE
+4008 EYCMMSHV
-4016 ASIEKGAK
+4016 ASIGKETK

>member
-1 MPQPS
+1 MSSTITSTMRQPS
-6 ERSEPIAIVGS
+6 ERAEPIAIVGS

-29 KLWTLLSN
+29 KLWALLSN

-56 PNGAHHGTTN
+56 PNGIHHGTTN
-66 VKHAYLLEEDIRVF
+66 VQHAYLLEEDIRVF

-109 LESGGHT
+109 MESGGHT
-116 IEGLRGSDTAVYT
+116 IEGLKGSDTAVYT

-189 QGVTS
+189 QGVTA
-194 LRAGESRVAV
+194 LRGGESRVAV

-358 VIGHLEGAAG
+358 VIGHLEGTAG

-379 QNGFIAPNLLFKT
+379 QNGYITPNLLFKT
-392 LNPKLEPFYK
+392 LNPKLKPFYK
-402 SLKVPTE
+402 SLKVPTK
-409 LMPWPEIPDGVPR
+409 LTPWPEVPEGVPR
-422 RVSVNSFGM
+422 RVSVNSF
-431 LPFGARF
+431 
-438 CMSVI
+438 
-443 DPFDVVGFGGSNAH
+443 GFGGSNAH
-457 AILEQYSGT
+457 AILEQYSRPP
-466 SDTETPTSAD
+466 DTETSTSAD
-476 VVNFTPFVFSA
+476 VTNFTPFVFSA

-527 LKIAFSALTIGQL
+527 LKIAFSALTIKQL
-540 ITKIDEKLE
+540 VTKLDEKLE

-562 ASSRQTTAS
+562 ANSRQTTAS

-615 TDRPEWSLT
+615 ADRPEWSLT

-645 CTAVQVALVDLLRTA
+645 CTAIQVALVDLLRTA
-660 GINFTTVVGH
+660 GIKFTTVVGH
-670 SSGEIA
+670 SSGEIS

-715 AGTSW
+715 VGTSW
-720 EDAHELV
+720 EDAHELI

-753 DAIIHAKKI
+753 DAIVHAKKI

-779 HSHHMLPCGDDYV
+779 HSHHMLPCGDKYV
-792 RALRACGVR
+792 GALRACGVR
-801 VKKNRNSSCVWYSS
+801 VKKDRNTSCVWYSS

-849 NALTS
+849 NALAS

-883 TPLSYSGVLV
+883 TPLSYSGVLA

-901 FADGLGFVWT
+901 FADALGFVWA
-911 QLGAAGVDFQSYAK
+911 QLGAAGVDIQSYAK

-931 KSAQPRLVTGLPLYQ
+931 KSVRPRLVTGLPLYQ

-964 ARSEPKHEILGSL
+964 ARSEPNHEILGSL

-991 LKVSEMPWL
+991 LRVSEMPWL

-1013 AGYVAMAL
+1013 AGYIAMAL
-1021 ESSKILAAEKIVK
+1021 ESSKILAAEKSVK

-1044 RATVIEDADNASVE
+1044 RATVIEDADNASIE
-1058 TLVTLTKIQFHQD
+1058 TLVTLTKIQFHRD

-1086 VTGSKQEMTINAIG
+1086 VTGSKQEMTTNATG

-1120 DFNLRTV
+1120 DFNLRAV
-1127 DSDEFYEYLSTLGY
+1127 DSDEFYEYLVTLGY
-1141 GYTGPFRTLSSTQR
+1141 GYTGPFRALSSTQR

-1163 IAAYDYADSEPSRYL
+1163 IDTYDYAESEPSRYL

-1230 CIPVHSILE
+1230 RIPVHSILE

-1282 THTKFASAVPDGAL
+1282 TYTKFASAIPDGGL
-1296 ASDGRRPSSYEID
+1296 ASDGRRPSSYETD

-1323 KWAAELTDE
+1323 KWAAELSDK
-1332 EWKNGPPHFL
+1332 EWENGPPHFL
-1342 HLRNWV
+1342 HLRNWLK
-1348 NHVRLNVSKG
+1348 HVRLNVSKG

-1365 EWSKD
+1365 EWTKD
-1370 TPEFIEKLIQP
+1370 TPEFIEKLIGP
-1381 YRENGNVK
+1381 YRDDGNVK
-1389 IILAVGDNLPASVR
+1389 IILAVGENLPAAVR

-1501 FKTFDVEKAPKGQGF
+1501 FKTFDVEKAPKAQGF

-1531 ATASLETTLTHTR
+1531 ATASLEKTLKHTR

-1557 LTMPLEVIRT
+1557 LTMPLEIIRT

-1579 GVDDG
+1579 GVNDG

-1616 PITWPASVIVS
+1616 PITWPASVVVS

-1644 STSVPIYIESLVVLG
+1644 SSAPSVPIYIESLVILG
-1659 NSSLEL
+1659 NGSLEL

-1675 LQPFCGEVIILDSLP
+1675 LQPFCGELVILDSLP
-1690 TDEEASNLNPMST
+1690 TEEEASNLIPMST
-1703 FINLVD
+1703 FINLAD

-1720 DSMECVKRMSEL
+1720 DSMESVKRMTEL

-1774 ADIRQDNISKTIA
+1774 SDIKQDNISKLIA

-1801 EPRPLLWSKER
+1801 EPQPLLWSKER
-1812 EVFVEDGNIQIPRMV
+1812 EAFIEDGKIMIPRMV
-1827 ADSNRNAR
+1827 SDSNRNAR
-1835 LNSVRRKVTKPVIE
+1835 LNSGRRKVTKSVIE
-1849 SSDRVSFSAPSGDS
+1849 PSDKVSFSAPSDVS

-1873 GDQASPF
+1873 VEQTSPIK
-1880 RVDYSST
+1880 VETSSA
-1887 MALQVVPSTSL
+1887 MALQIIPGTSL
-1898 FVAIGRTDDSTGDL
+1898 FVAIGRANDSADGP
-1912 TVLLSIAN
+1912 TVLLSTEN
-1920 TNKQLPVAKMT
+1920 TNEQSPVAKTT
-1931 VNSSSMV
+1931 VPNASNLAYSL
-1938 HSPAEFLILVVSELL
+1938 EELLILVASELL
-1953 AATLAEKLSLG
+1953 AANLAEKLSLG

-1979 AALSRR
+1979 AALCRC
-1985 ISDPSIRLSIT
+1985 ISDPRIRLSIT
-1996 YDSEEAVDALSPA
+1996 YDSAEAIGDSLGPA
-2009 VLKINDN
+2009 VLKVNDN
-2016 TPRHFLRKALRDAKP
+2016 TPRHFLRKTLRNAKP

-2041 SSDQYGGHLGLRIGQ
+2041 SFDQYGAHLGLRIGQ
-2056 DLPVRC
+2056 DLPASC
-2062 KRIDPSTFLQ
+2062 KRIDLSDLLQ
-2072 SQSSLPL
+2072 TRSSLHP
-2079 SYDQDFLVDRLEDAV
+2079 SYHQDILVDRLNNAV
-2094 TKATTT
+2094 IRATTI
-2100 STGPEEFQNLIIQLG
+2100 STAPEEFQNLVIHLSR
-2115 QVEEPSTQYHATSAI
+2115 VEEPSTQYHATSAI
-2130 HWPSDGLVKT
+2130 HWPSDRLVKT
-2140 NVRALDVSSF
+2140 NVRALDVSGF
-2150 FSAAKTYVLVGL
+2150 FSRTKTYVLVGL

-2215 IDSVNS
+2215 IDSVES
-2221 AIKTIKES
+2221 AVKTIRES

-2251 SADKMQ
+2251 SADKIQ

-2269 LENAFN
+2269 LENAFS
-2275 EDNLDFFVM
+2275 EDALDFFVM

-2385 TMGVRHFREDEDVK
+2385 TMGVRHFCEDEDVK

-2404 NPLFSHCIIEK
+2404 NPLFSHCIIKK
-2415 PKNQSGSGDQRK
+2415 PKNQSSSGDQRK

-2437 AQVTSKKEALEVIT
+2437 TQVASKKEALDVII

-2459 IMLQLG
+2459 VMLQLG
-2465 DQASDRDAPLNELG
+2465 EQATDRDAPLNELG

-2512 ELCQKALELLP
+2512 ELCEKALELLP
-2523 STALASIDQPKE
+2523 PTALAGLDQPKAE
-2535 KAKAPK
+2535 ARAPE
-2541 PAPKLELKVP
+2541 PAPKLEFKIP
-2551 LPPPDDDSP
+2551 LPLTDEDSQ
-2560 SSEDTSQAISTT
+2560 SSENASQAISRA
-2572 GDSSPTSNEAST
+2572 GSPNSKNGST
-2584 VQSSL
+2584 PQSSL
-2589 GSEVGDDGAPAADP
+2589 GSEVGDDGAPVADP
-2603 PRTNA
+2603 PKTNENA
-2608 KTGALPPIRRPKK
+2608 GVLPPIRRPKK

-2642 ADQSTHNVATYY
+2642 DDQSTHNVATYY

-2669 RLVCTRHESLRTCF
+2669 RLVCARHESLRTCF
-2683 VADQTERASQEVM
+2683 VADQAERANQEVM

-2702 LECKTIQSEDDV
+2702 LECKTIQSEDEV
-2714 ETEYAIIKTYE
+2714 ETEYARIKTFE

-2756 MDGISWQVFLSDLE
+2756 MDGISWQVFLADLE

-2775 QHFGAPPRQYPEFS
+2775 QHFGSPPRQYPEFS

-2798 GAMDEQ
+2798 GAMNEQ
-2804 LNYWRQMFPANDP
+2804 LNYWRQIFPTSDP

-2831 RMSLKVYDTHQVAFR
+2831 RTSLKVYDTHQVVFR
-2846 LEPALLA
+2846 LEPSLLA

-2864 SSFHLYL
+2864 SPFHLYL
-2871 AAFKAMLF
+2871 AAFKSMLF
-2879 SFMDAPDLTVGVADA
+2879 SFVDAPDLTIGVADA

-2900 LRGTIGFFLNLLPLR
+2900 LRGSIGFFLNLLPLR
-2915 FRRQDNQSFTDAMVE
+2915 FRRQDNQNFTDAMAE

-2945 FDVLL
+2945 FDILL

-2960 HSPFFQAFLDYRQGF
+2960 YSPFFQAFLDYRQGF

-3017 QKSLYDMTATVLF
+3017 QKSLYDMTAAVLL
-3030 SETFTHLLE
+3030 SETFTHFLE

-3045 SISLKDTPLYGKK
+3045 SAPLKDTPLYSDK
-3058 QHTQAIQVGRG
+3058 QRTQAIPVGRG
-3069 PRMSSDWPA
+3069 PQMFSDWPA

-3107 NDMTNRIEAIAEAL
+3107 NDMTNRIATIAEAL
-3121 ENKGVGSG
+3121 ESKGVGSG
-3129 SRVPVFQRAA
+3129 SRVPVFQQAA
-3139 SDWVCSMLAV
+3139 SDWVCSMLAI

-3159 DLRNPLPRLASVV
+3159 DLRNPLPRLAAVV
-3172 EDCDPAAI
+3172 KDCGPAAI
-3180 LVDATTLNDVP
+3180 LVDATTLHDVP
-3191 QLGVHGVHVID
+3191 QLAVDGAHVIE
-3202 VTTVGSKPS
+3202 VTTVDSKPS
-3211 AHIANHAKGPSPAAI
+3211 VHIANRANGASPAAI

-3237 GIAVTHSG
+3237 GIVVTHSG

-3280 TGLTN
+3280 TGLAN
-3285 GGSVYIVPWG
+3285 GGSVYIVPWS
-3295 ARGNPLEITKIMHEQ
+3295 ARGNPLEITRIMHEQ

-3330 DELRLASKWRSAFGG
+3330 DALRLASKWRSAFGG

-3360 GLPNLRF
+3360 DLPNLRF

-3388 EKQELESMGR
+3388 EKQGLESMGR

-3404 LPNYDTYIVDEQ
+3404 LPNYDTYIVDEE

-3436 LGYFKNQELTD
+3436 LGYFNNRELTD
-3447 RLFVPNP
+3447 KLFIPNP
-3454 FATPEDVAN
+3454 FATPEDITN

-3474 GHLRA
+3474 GHLRD

-3539 FAPNHGITDA
+3539 FAPSHGVADT

-3559 LDVPQYMVPVA
+3559 LEVPQYMVPVA
-3570 AIPLEKF
+3570 AIPLDKF

-3583 KVDRR
+3583 KVDRK

-3595 PKRTQVA
+3595 PKRSQAA
-3602 QHDVELTETMLQ
+3602 QQDVELTETMLQ

-3619 REVLGQVNKD
+3619 REVLGQVSEN
-3629 LGLEI
+3629 LGFEI

-3649 IIRLQSQIRITFNIA
+3649 IIRLQSQIRIMFNVA
-3664 LPLYDLL
+3664 LRLYDLL

-3689 APIDWDAETAP
+3689 APIDWDVETAP
-3700 PAIPSFLKQLSK
+3700 PAIPSFLDKVSK
-3712 ARSLAQEKKKTGKTV
+3712 TRGLTKEKKTGKTV

-3751 RIHCVAVRDPA
+3751 IIHCVAVRDPA
-3762 KLNHASSKIRCH
+3762 KLNHASHKIRCH
-3774 AGDLSAPLLGLSTE
+3774 AGDLAAPLLGLSTG
-3788 DFVDLARQVDVI
+3788 DFVDLASQVDVI
-3800 LHMGAARS
+3800 LHMGASRS

-3825 ELVKLAAAGKVP
+3825 ELIKLAATGKIP
-3837 IHFMSTAAVFGDN
+3837 IHFISTAAVFGDN
-3850 DSMDSVS
+3850 SSIDNVS
-3857 AADNAP
+3857 AADSMP
-3863 ALDGTSGYTATKWAS
+3863 ALDGTNGYTATKWAS
-3878 ERILERSSAAL
+3878 ERILERSSVTL

-3901 TANEPASTELLDLFA
+3901 AANEPASTELLNQFA

-3922 RAMPDATGWAGS
+3922 KAMPDATGWAGS
-3934 MDMIPAAK
+3934 MDMIPATK
-3942 VASWLSESIVVANVG
+3942 VANWLSESIMANVADCG
-3957 DTGTNFTHYPG
+3957 ANFTHYQG
-3968 QVRVSVDELMTHLK
+3968 QVRVSVDELIPHLEGQMG
-3982 GRMGERGDLT
+3982 GRNDLT

-4000 GVVKRAGC
+4000 GVIKRAGF
-4008 EYCMMSHE
+4008 EYCMMSHV
-4016 ASIEKGAK
+4016 ASIEKETK

>member
-1 MPQPS
+1 MPGPS
-6 ERSEPIAIVGS
+6 ERAEPIAIVGS
-17 ACRFPG
+17 ACHFPG
-23 SASSPS
+23 LASSPS

-37 PRDLGFEIP
+37 PRDLGFKIP

-56 PNGAHHGTTN
+56 PNGAYHGTTN
-66 VKHAYLLEEDIRVF
+66 VQHAYLLEEDIRVF

-109 LESGGHT
+109 MESGGHT

-164 SYVFDWRGPSMTIDT
+164 SYFFDWRGPSMTIDT

-189 QGVTS
+189 QGVTA
-194 LRAGESRVAV
+194 LRVGESRVAV

-291 QSALIDST
+291 QSALMDST
-299 YKRAGLDPVNNPRDR
+299 YKRAGLDPVKNPRDR

-358 VIGHLEGAAG
+358 VIGHLEGTAG

-379 QNGFIAPNLLFKT
+379 QNGYIAPNLLFKT

-402 SLKVPTE
+402 SLKIPTE
-409 LMPWPEIPDGVPR
+409 LTPWPEVPEGVPR
-422 RVSVNSFGM
+422 RVSVNSF
-431 LPFGARF
+431 
-438 CMSVI
+438 
-443 DPFDVVGFGGSNAH
+443 GFGGSNAH
-457 AILEQYSGT
+457 AILEQYSGPP
-466 SDTETPTSAD
+466 ETVASTSAD
-476 VVNFTPFVFSA
+476 VTNFTPFVFSA
-487 VSEGSLVAQLRAYS
+487 VSEGSLVTQLRAYS

-527 LKIAFSALTIGQL
+527 LKTAFSALTIEQL
-540 ITKIDEKLE
+540 VTKIDEKLE

-597 FVRQRILD
+597 FVRQRILA
-605 LENSLASLPA
+605 LENSLASLSA
-615 TDRPEWSLT
+615 ADRPEWSLT

-645 CTAVQVALVDLLRTA
+645 CTAIQVALVDLLRTA
-660 GINFTTVVGH
+660 GISFTTVVGH

-694 YRGLYTSLADGG
+694 YRGLYTPLADGG

-720 EDAHELV
+720 EDAHELI

-753 DAIIHAKKI
+753 DAIIRAKNI

-779 HSHHMLPCGDDYV
+779 HSHHMLPCGDKYV
-792 RALRACGVR
+792 GALRACGVR
-801 VKKNRNSSCVWYSS
+801 VKKDRNNSCAWYSS
-815 VSGSDE
+815 VSGCDE
-821 PVAPVE
+821 PVAPAE

-849 NALTS
+849 TALAS
-854 DDQINLGLEVGP
+854 DDQINLCLEVGP
-866 HPALKGPVAQNV
+866 HPALGGPVAHNV

-883 TPLSYSGVLV
+883 APLSYSGVLA

-911 QLGAAGVDFQSYAK
+911 QLGAAGVDFQSYAN

-931 KSAQPRLVTGLPLYQ
+931 KSVQPRLVTGLPLYQ
-946 WNHDKSYWAESR
+946 WNHDQSYWAESR

-964 ARSEPKHEILGSL
+964 ARSEPNHEILGSL
-977 SPDSTPQDMRWSNI
+977 SPDSTPQDMRWSSI

-1021 ESSKILAAEKIVK
+1021 ESSKILAAEKSVK

-1044 RATVIEDADNASVE
+1044 RATVIEDADNASIE

-1086 VTGSKQEMTINAIG
+1086 VTGSKQEMTTNATG

-1120 DFNLRTV
+1120 DFNMRTV
-1127 DSDEFYEYLSTLGY
+1127 DSDEFYEYLATLGY

-1163 IAAYDYADSEPSRYL
+1163 IDTYDYADSEPSRYL

-1208 PTVIGTIRVNAA
+1208 PTVIGTIRINAA
-1220 TCASPLPAGS
+1220 SCASPLPVGS
-1230 CIPVHSILE
+1230 RILVHSILE

-1249 LMSEDGQHTMVQVE
+1249 LTSEYGQHTMVQVE

-1282 THTKFASAVPDGAL
+1282 THTKFASAIPDGAL
-1296 ASDGRRPSSYEID
+1296 ASDGQQPSPYEID

-1323 KWAAELTDE
+1323 KWATELTDE
-1332 EWKNGPPHFL
+1332 EWKNGPPHFP
-1342 HLRNWV
+1342 HLRNWL

-1381 YRENGNVK
+1381 YREDGNVK

-1456 GTGGATKAVLE
+1456 GTGGATEAVLE
-1467 TIQGAMSSYT
+1467 AIQGAMSSYT

-1516 EPNSYDIVI
+1516 EPNFYDIVI

-1544 ALLKPG
+1544 TLLKPG

-1584 RKLSP
+1584 RGLSP

-1603 GFSGIDTINIDVS
+1603 GFSGIDTINVDVS
-1616 PITWPASVIVS
+1616 PITWPASVVVS
-1627 QAVDDRVQFLR
+1627 QAVNDRVQFLR

-1644 STSVPIYIESLVVLG
+1644 STSVPIYIESLVILG
-1659 NSSLEL
+1659 TGSLEL
-1665 ARVAEELQEH
+1665 AQIAEELQEN
-1675 LQPFCGEVIILDSLP
+1675 LQPFCGEVVILDSLP
-1690 TDEEASNLNPMST
+1690 TEEEASNMIPTST

-1709 LDSPIFEDITE
+1709 LDSPILEDITE
-1720 DSMECVKRMSEL
+1720 DSMKCVKRMSEL

-1759 LRTEAPHVSLNNLDI
+1759 LRTEAPHVSLNNLDVANI
-1774 ADIRQDNISKTIA
+1774 KQDNVPKLIA
-1787 EHLLQLYALDEWEH
+1787 EHLLQLCALDEWEH
-1801 EPRPLLWSKER
+1801 EPQPLLWSKER
-1812 EVFVEDGNIQIPRMV
+1812 EAFIEDGKIKIPRMI

-1835 LNSVRRKVTKPVIE
+1835 LNSGRRKVTKPVIE
-1849 SSDRVSFSAPSGDS
+1849 SSDKVSFSAPSGDS
-1863 PASLVNQPAL
+1863 PASVVNQPAL
-1873 GDQASPF
+1873 GDRASPIK
-1880 RVDYSST
+1880 VESSST
-1887 MALQVVPSTSL
+1887 MALQVVPGTSL
-1898 FVAIGRTDDSTGDL
+1898 FVAIGRADDSTEGP
-1912 TVLLSIAN
+1912 TVLLSTLN
-1920 TNKQLPVAKMT
+1920 TNKQSPVAKMT
-1931 VNSSSMV
+1931 VPTSSNMA
-1938 HSPAEFLILVVSELL
+1938 HSTEELLILVASELL

-1970 CSKEDRLLI
+1970 CSKEDGLLI

-1985 ISDPSIRLSIT
+1985 ISDPSIRLSIS
-1996 YDSEEAVDALSPA
+1996 YDSAEAVGGDSLGPE
-2009 VLKINDN
+2009 VLKLNDN
-2016 TPRHFLRKALRDAKP
+2016 TPRHFLRKILRDAKP
-2031 SHYLDLTARP
+2031 SHYLDLTAGP
-2041 SSDQYGGHLGLRIGQ
+2041 SGQYGRHLGHRIGQ
-2056 DLPVRC
+2056 YLPARC
-2062 KRIDPSTFLQ
+2062 KRIHPSALLQ
-2072 SQSSLPL
+2072 SHSSLPL
-2079 SYDQDFLVDRLEDAV
+2079 SYDQDILVDRLEDAV
-2094 TKATTT
+2094 TKASTT
-2100 STGPEEFQNLIIQLG
+2100 STAPEEFQNLVIHLG
-2115 QVEEPSTQYHATSAI
+2115 QVEEPSTQYHAMSAI

-2140 NVRALDVSSF
+2140 NVRALDVSGF
-2150 FSAAKTYVLVGL
+2150 FSKAKTYVLVGL

-2204 TVKVLPMDVTN
+2204 TVKVLHMDVTD
-2215 IDSVNS
+2215 IDSVES
-2221 AIKTIKES
+2221 AVKTITES

-2240 MVLHDALFASM
+2240 MVLHDALFASL

-2269 LENAFN
+2269 LENAFS
-2275 EDNLDFFVM
+2275 EYDLDFFVM

-2295 GQSLYAAGC
+2295 GQSLYSAGC

-2341 VRDQLIGLGLKPI
+2341 VRDQLVGLGLKPI
-2354 SEADLRNAFA
+2354 SESDLRNAFA

-2404 NPLFSHCIIEK
+2404 DPIFSHCIIDK
-2415 PKNQSGSGDQRK
+2415 PKNQSSSGDQRK
-2427 ENSLPLSQQL
+2427 GNSLPLSQQL
-2437 AQVTSKKEALEVIT
+2437 VQVTSKKEALDVIT
-2451 DSFSDKLG
+2451 DSFSDKLRV
-2459 IMLQLG
+2459 ILQLG

-2523 STALASIDQPKE
+2523 STIPAGIDQPKAT
-2535 KAKAPK
+2535 AKDPE
-2541 PAPKLELKVP
+2541 PAPKLKLKVP
-2551 LPPPDDDSP
+2551 LPLPGEDSS
-2560 SSEDTSQAISTT
+2560 SSENTSEAMSTT
-2572 GDSSPTSNEAST
+2572 GDSSPTSKDAST

-2589 GSEVGDDGAPAADP
+2589 GSEVGDDGAPTADP
-2603 PRTNA
+2603 PKTNVKA
-2608 KTGALPPIRRPKK
+2608 GALPPIRRPKK

-2642 ADQSTHNVATYY
+2642 ANQSTHNVATYY
-2654 RIEGDLRVNDLKRAI
+2654 RIEGDLRVNDLKRAV
-2669 RLVCTRHESLRTCF
+2669 RLVCSRHESLRTCF
-2683 VADQTERASQEVM
+2683 VADQAEKASQEVM

-2702 LECKTIQSEDDV
+2702 LECKTIQSEDEV
-2714 ETEYAIIKTYE
+2714 EIEYAIIKTYE

-2756 MDGISWQVFLSDLE
+2756 MDGISWQVFLADLE

-2789 VAQRQALES
+2789 VAQHQALES

-2804 LNYWRQMFPANDP
+2804 LNYWRQIFPANDP

-2831 RMSLKVYDTHQVAFR
+2831 RTSLKVYDTHQVAFR
-2846 LEPALLA
+2846 LEPALLS
-2853 RVKSFSKASGS
+2853 RVKSFSKTSGS
-2864 SSFHLYL
+2864 SPFHLYL

-2879 SFMDAPDLTVGVADA
+2879 SFMDELDLTIGVADA

-2900 LRGTIGFFLNLLPLR
+2900 LRGSIGFFLNLLPLR
-2915 FRRQDNQSFTDAMVE
+2915 FRRQDNQNFTNAIVE
-2930 ARNVHYAALENSRVP
+2930 ARNIHYAALENSRVP

-2950 AELNVARSSL
+2950 AELNVARSSVY
-2960 HSPFFQAFLDYRQGF
+2960 SPFFQAFLDYRQSF

-2983 TEFEIKTVDHGQSAY
+2983 TTFEIRAVDHGQSAY

-3030 SETFTHLLE
+3030 SETFTHFLE

-3045 SISLKDTPLYGKK
+3045 SVSLKETPRYGEK
-3058 QHTQAIQVGRG
+3058 QRTQAIQVGRG

-3087 ARENGDKVALTDGF
+3087 VRENGDKVALTDGF

-3107 NDMTNRIEAIAEAL
+3107 NDMANRIEAIAEAL
-3121 ENKGVGSG
+3121 ESKGAGSG
-3129 SRVPVFQRAA
+3129 SRVPVFQQAA
-3139 SDWVCSMLAV
+3139 SDWVCSMLAI

-3159 DLRNPLPRLASVV
+3159 DLRNPLPRLATVV
-3172 EDCDPAAI
+3172 KDCDPAAI
-3180 LVDATTLNDVP
+3180 LVDTTTLNDVP
-3191 QLGVHGVHVID
+3191 RLGVDGAHVID
-3202 VTTVGSKPS
+3202 VTTVGSKAS
-3211 AHIANHAKGPSPAAI
+3211 AHIANRAKGPSPAAI

-3251 GYTKMWKL
+3251 GYMKKWKL

-3268 AFTFNHSSDQIY
+3268 AFTFNHSLDQIY

-3285 GGSVYIVPWG
+3285 GGSVYVVPWG

-3330 DELRLASKWRSAFGG
+3330 DALRLSSKWRSAFGG

-3360 GLPNLRF
+3360 DLPNLRL

-3404 LPNYDTYIVDEQ
+3404 LPNYDTYIVDEE

-3423 SPGEICL
+3423 SSGEICL

-3436 LGYFKNQELTD
+3436 LGYFKNPELTD
-3447 RLFVPNP
+3447 KLFRPNP
-3454 FATPEDVAN
+3454 FATPEDIAN

-3474 GHLRA
+3474 GHLRE
-3479 DGAMVFHSRIAGDSQ
+3479 DGAMVFHSRIVGDSQ

-3510 IVRAAGG
+3510 IVRAAAGV
-3517 ALNEAVVTL
+3517 LNEAVVTL

-3539 FAPNHGITDA
+3539 CAPNHGVTNM
-3549 TAFLE
+3549 TTFLE

-3570 AIPLEKF
+3570 AILLDKF

-3583 KVDRR
+3583 KVDRK

-3595 PKRTQVA
+3595 PKRGQAA
-3602 QHDVELTETMLQ
+3602 QQDGELTEMMLQ
-3614 LRGVW
+3614 LCRVW

-3629 LGLEI
+3629 LGFEI

-3664 LPLYDLL
+3664 LSLYDLL

-3700 PAIPSFLKQLSK
+3700 PTIPSFLDKVSK
-3712 ARSLAQEKKKTGKTV
+3712 TRGIAQEKKTGKTV

-3739 VIPQLV
+3739 VIAQL
-3745 ARPDVQ
+3745 AAQPDVQ

-3762 KLNHASSKIRCH
+3762 KLNHESPKIRCH
-3774 AGDLSAPLLGLSTE
+3774 AGDLSTPLLGLSTE
-3788 DFVDLARQVDVI
+3788 DFVDLASQVDVI

-3837 IHFMSTAAVFGDN
+3837 IHFISTAAVFGDN
-3850 DSMDSVS
+3850 DSIDSVS
-3857 AADNAP
+3857 AADSAP
-3863 ALDGTSGYTATKWAS
+3863 ALDGTNGYTATKWAS
-3878 ERILERSSAAL
+3878 ERILERSGATL

-3901 TANEPASTELLDLFA
+3901 TTNEPASTELLNLFA
-3916 HYVDVT
+3916 HYANVT
-3922 RAMPDATGWAGS
+3922 KTMPEATGWAGS
-3934 MDMIPAAK
+3934 MDMIPATK
-3942 VASWLSESIVVANVG
+3942 VASWLSESVVASVANN
-3957 DTGTNFTHYPG
+3957 GTHFTHYPG
-3968 QVRVSVDELMTHLK
+3968 KVRVTIDELMPHLE
-3982 GRMGERGDLT
+3982 GQMGERKDFTL
-3992 RVPLLKWT
+3992 VPLLKWT
-4000 GVVKRAGC
+4000 GIIKRAGF

-4016 ASIEKGAK
+4016 ASTGKKAK